1 MWRWISGLMLLW
13 CGYGAAVC
21 PVWSQAK
28 AGKEI
33 ASLSAQIK
41 RWDEAYWK
49 QGVSEVNDEVY
60 DQLNGRLAQWQRCFG
75 HDLSENTLPAL
86 TGSVKH
92 PVAHTGV
99 HKAASKEA
107 LGQWMRGQKNLW
119 MQPKVDGVAVTLVY
133 RNGKLAQA
141 ISRGNGLKGEDWTAR
156 VRLIPSVPKE
166 VSGALAN
173 SVLQGELFWMRE
185 NHIQS
190 QLGGMNARAK
200 VAGAMMRQKDNSL
213 LSKIG
218 VFIWAWPDGPKEMES
233 MLSALS
239 GAGFSLTASYT
250 LPTRTVD
257 EVEKQR
263 LAWQN
268 TALPFATDG
277 IVVRSAESPSG
288 ERWLPGEGNWV
299 MAWKYPPVAQVAEVR
314 DIHFSVGRTG
324 KISVVAALEPVQLDD
339 KQVQRVSLG
348 SVGRWQ
354 RLDIAPGDQIQVSL
368 AGQGIPRFDKVIWRG
383 TDRQKPEPPASRFHS
398 LSCFYASPEC
408 MEQFFA
414 RLTWLSSKQVFNIEG
429 LGESGWRTLWQAH
442 RFEHLFSWLLLTQAQ
457 LQSTQGFSPARG
469 LALWH
474 RFNLVREQPFI
485 HWMMA
490 LGAPLPQASLKALGD
505 MSWQQM
511 RERSAKAWQA
521 LPGTGEERTR
531 QIVSWINAPEIDVLV
546 RWLARQH
553 INGF

>member
-133 RNGKLAQA
+133 RNGKLTQA

-173 SVLQGELFWMRE
+173 SVLQGELFLDARE
-185 NHIQS
+185 SHSAADGRNECTRKSGGSDDAAERRCASEPDRNIY
-190 QLGGMNARAK
+190 LGL
-200 VAGAMMRQKDNSL
+200 AGWSER
-213 LSKIG
+213 
-218 VFIWAWPDGPKEMES
+218 
-233 MLSALS
+233 
-239 GAGFSLTASYT
+239 
-250 LPTRTVD
+250 D
-257 EVEKQR
+257 EKY
-263 LAWQN
+263 AFC
-268 TALPFATDG
+268 A
-277 IVVRSAESPSG
+277 VRS
-288 ERWLPGEGNWV
+288 
-299 MAWKYPPVAQVAEVR
+299 
-314 DIHFSVGRTG
+314 
-324 KISVVAALEPVQLDD
+324 
-339 KQVQRVSLG
+339 RVFHDGVLY
-348 SVGRWQ
+348 
-354 RLDIAPGDQIQVSL
+354 L
-368 AGQGIPRFDKVIWRG
+368 AHP
-383 TDRQKPEPPASRFHS
+383 
-398 LSCFYASPEC
+398 
-408 MEQFFA
+408 
-414 RLTWLSSKQVFNIEG
+414 
-429 LGESGWRTLWQAH
+429 
-442 RFEHLFSWLLLTQAQ
+442 
-457 LQSTQGFSPARG
+457 
-469 LALWH
+469 
-474 RFNLVREQPFI
+474 
-485 HWMMA
+485 
-490 LGAPLPQASLKALGD
+490 
-505 MSWQQM
+505 
-511 RERSAKAWQA
+511 
-521 LPGTGEERTR
+521 
-531 QIVSWINAPEIDVLV
+531 
-546 RWLARQH
+546 
-553 INGF
+553 NG